1 VGGEGASVTGAIT
14 QAAVIHPLQLPLWI
28 DLTSVIVGALAG
40 AGVAVREQLDIVG
53 VLLLAL
59 VMGSEYPGT

>member
-1 VGGEGASVTGAIT
+1 
-14 QAAVIHPLQLPLWI
+14 
-28 DLTSVIVGALAG
+28 VIVGALAG

>member
-1 VGGEGASVTGAIT
+1 MGGEGASVTGAIT

-28 DLTSVIVGALAG
+28 DLTSVVVGALAG